1 MWDRRVKAR
10 DKERVREE
18 EVFVGLRRENG
29 TEERERETEREGVLS
44 KTQNGSVR
52 LEREGG
58 FNNFN
63 DSFFFPFSL
72 LLLLL
77 LLLLLF
83 LGEIMAIAILV
94 NLALNNLNIII

>member
-1 MWDRRVKAR
+1 MPPKLWDRRVKAR

-18 EVFVGLRRENG
+18 EVFVGLRRE
-29 TEERERETEREGVLS
+29 REREGVLS

-63 DSFFFPFSL
+63 DSFFSYFPPSPSSPSFFRGNYGNCNIGKFSP
-72 LLLLL
+72 
-77 LLLLLF
+77 
-83 LGEIMAIAILV
+83 
-94 NLALNNLNIII
+94 

>member
-1 MWDRRVKAR
+1 M
-10 DKERVREE
+10 
-18 EVFVGLRRENG
+18 GLRREK
-29 TEERERETEREGVLS
+29 EREREREREGVLS